1 MAQSGDVGEL
11 FQYVIDVPVTLA
23 RQKSAMLPIV
33 NESIEGV
40 KVVIYNPNVQAKHP
54 LNGLR
59 LTNDTN
65 LHLMQGPITVF
76 DGATYAGDAKIEDLA
91 PGAERLIS
99 YALDLETEVVPETT
113 GLPEELV
120 SIKLIKGTM
129 QIKRKFA
136 RETTYTVKNSD
147 SEPKN
152 VLIERPRDAQWKLIT
167 PKEPAETT
175 RDMYRFAVTAQPGE
189 PAKLKVAEEKV
200 AYQSQTLSNLSDDAI
215 VFYINQKQVTPE
227 VKQAL
232 QEIVKRKQSLAEVVA
247 KRERLE
253 KQIAAINEDQTRIRG
268 NMSGLDRNSDL
279 YRRYVQK
286 FGEQEDSID
295 KMRVEIED
303 LRGEEAKQR
312 QALDEYL
319 IHLDV

>member
-1 MAQSGDVGEL
+1 
-11 FQYVIDVPVTLA
+11 
-23 RQKSAMLPIV
+23 
-33 NESIEGV
+33 
-40 KVVIYNPNVQAKHP
+40 
-54 LNGLR
+54 
-59 LTNDTN
+59 
-65 LHLMQGPITVF
+65 
-76 DGATYAGDAKIEDLA
+76 
-91 PGAERLIS
+91 
-99 YALDLETEVVPETT
+99 
-113 GLPEELV
+113 
-120 SIKLIKGTM
+120 
-129 QIKRKFA
+129 
-136 RETTYTVKNSD
+136 
-147 SEPKN
+147 
-152 VLIERPRDAQWKLIT
+152 
-167 PKEPAETT
+167 
-175 RDMYRFAVTAQPGE
+175 MYRFAVTAQPGE

>member
-1 MAQSGDVGEL
+1 MAQAGDVGEL
-11 FQYVIDVPVTLA
+11 FQYAIDVPVTLA

-33 NESIEGV
+33 NESVEGE
-40 KVVIYNPNVQAKHP
+40 KVAIYNPAVQAKHP

-59 LTNDTN
+59 LVNATN

-99 YALDLETEVVPETT
+99 YALDLETEVAPETKA
-113 GLPEELV
+113 LPDELV
-120 SIKLIKGTM
+120 KIKLVKGTL
-129 QIKRKFA
+129 QVTRKYA

-152 VLIERPRDAQWKLIT
+152 VLIERPRDARWKLVT
-167 PKEPAETT
+167 PKEPSETT
-175 RDMYRFAVTAQPGE
+175 RDMYRFAVTAEPGK
-189 PAKLKVAEEKV
+189 PATLTVAEENV
-200 AYQSQTLSNLSDDAI
+200 VHESQVLSNLPNEAI

-232 QEIVKRKQSLAEVVA
+232 AEIVKRKQALAELIA

-253 KQIAAINEDQTRIRG
+253 KQIASISEDQARIRG

-286 FGEQEDSID
+286 FGEQEDSVD
-295 KMRVEIED
+295 KTRVEIED
-303 LRGEEAKQR
+303 LRSEQDR
-312 QALDEYL
+312 QQKSLDDYL
-319 IHLDV
+319 VHLDV